1 MWWLITAVVCTII
14 GLVSA
19 MGIAATAVT
28 IDDDSNCRLGSFVGI
43 TAFIVVV
50 FYMLA
55 NLAVYGETMPYTE
68 RERAATFAEAAAY
81 YGLDSGTP
89 YPLSVGDKSIS
100 LSGNMTVNGSLFHV
114 SGQAQFQGGTSLLVD
129 FRHNDG
135 TSEILEIP
143 LANTSFVVIPDDEA
157 STMEITLDN
166 TSWSA
171 TGYQVNETFNRSCHA
186 SFHFGWWPAKCTTSL
201 QSFTV
206 TPLVN
211 EGLAGVL
218 QKILASCNAGK
229 FVTMRVTTSEYQQ
242 VLGAA
247 SAQTQTETPTP
258 SPTQN

>member
-1 MWWLITAVVCTII
+1 MWWLLTAVVCTIVGFFLAI
-14 GLVSA
+14 CV
-19 MGIAATAVT
+19 ATAT
-28 IDDDSNCRLGSFVGI
+28 SNENDGFARFASI
-43 TAFIVVV
+43 TAFVVIVLYT
-50 FYMLA
+50 FA
-55 NLAVYGETMPYTE
+55 NLAVYGCSLPHTE
-68 RERAATFAEAAAY
+68 RQRTATFAEAAAY
-81 YGLDSGTP
+81 YGLDSGTS

-100 LSGNMTVNGSLFHV
+100 LSGNMIVNGSLFHV

-206 TPLVN
+206 TPSVN

-218 QKILASCNAGK
+218 QKILASGNAGK
-229 FVTMRVTTSEYQQ
+229 LVTMRVTTSEYQQ

-247 SAQTQTETPTP
+247 SAQTQTETPSP

>member
-19 MGIAATAVT
+19 MGIAATVT
-28 IDDDSNCRLGSFVGI
+28 IDDDSNGRFVGI
-43 TAFIVVV
+43 TTFIVVV
-50 FYMLA
+50 LYVLA
-55 NLAVYGETMPYTE
+55 NLAVYGETMPYAK
-68 RERAATFAEAAAY
+68 RERTATFAEAAAY
-81 YGLDSGTP
+81 YNLDSGTP

-100 LSGNMTVNGSLFHV
+100 LSGNMIVNGSLFHV

-171 TGYQVNETFNRSCHA
+171 TGYQVNEKFDRDCHA
-186 SFHFGWWPAKCTTSL
+186 SFRFGWWPAKCTTSL
-201 QSFTV
+201 QSFV
-206 TPLVN
+206 ITPSVN

-218 QKILASCNAGK
+218 QKIIANGNAGK
-229 FVTMRVTTSEYQQ
+229 FVVMRVHRPDYDRIVVS
-242 VLGAA
+242 A
-247 SAQTQTETPTP
+247 STRTETETPSP
-258 SPTQN
+258 SPAH

>member
-19 MGIAATAVT
+19 MGIAATVT
-28 IDDDSNCRLGSFVGI
+28 IDDDSNGRFVGI

-50 FYMLA
+50 LYVLA
-55 NLAVYGETMPYTE
+55 NLAVYGETMPYAK
-68 RERAATFAEAAAY
+68 RERTATFAEAATY
-81 YGLDSGTP
+81 YSLDSGTP

-100 LSGNMTVNGSLFHV
+100 LSGNMTINGNLFHV

-143 LANTSFVVIPDDEA
+143 LANTSFVVIPDNEA
-157 STMEITLDN
+157 STMEITLNN

-186 SFHFGWWPAKCTTSL
+186 SFHFGWWPAKCTASL

-206 TPLVN
+206 TPSVN

-218 QKILASCNAGK
+218 QKILASGNAGK

-242 VLGAA
+242 ILGASSGA
-247 SAQTQTETPTP
+247 TETETPTP
-258 SPTQN
+258 SPTQR